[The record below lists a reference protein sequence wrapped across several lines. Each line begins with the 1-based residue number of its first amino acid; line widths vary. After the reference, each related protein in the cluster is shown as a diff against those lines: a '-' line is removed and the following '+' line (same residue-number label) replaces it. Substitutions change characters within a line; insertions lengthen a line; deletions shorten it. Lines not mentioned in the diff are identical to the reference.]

1 MEDLLSFLTGNIR
14 KQGITVNE
22 FCAQAG
28 LSRQKFYRFVKE
40 PERFTAGDIKRI
52 REILR
57 LGNEDSARLDHWFA
71 PGNQAPPPLDP
82 SDYTPFIS
90 DILRRSPSK
99 ELTVNRNNIEYRD
112 ASGSAA
118 ILSLEAVARLLAGFV
133 PEQENEE
140 AVISQKHEY
149 AVSIYNCT
157 LRAES
162 GSFEDYTPSK
172 SLITISHLLVLT
184 ERCLRSSSDVR
195 VRVRHYLS
203 ARSSALMA
211 NHNMQDSDAVR
222 FNLRLLSDVIP
233 LLSAMEDYR
242 IDTSGITRRFWTDH
256 SDLCLI
262 EHRCSEKDSDNNP
275 CTEYFALVFSDSGEC
290 SVCRIG
296 REEASNIFAF
306 LSIDIQDKNSMPP
319 GKADMKNPNLAFYRV
334 DKNSKSILIH
344 PDLCFADIP
353 REMWMALYDIVK
365 DRPDNTYYEGVF
377 RALMDPYGEYAF
389 LDFDS
394 LVRLM
399 VDVLVQRAA
408 AGSEKGKIMIC
419 HPIGLQNFARTGV
432 ITDLIDEDAD
442 HAGQDLSHPPFRFP
456 APMVAD
462 LLRMVRDHIIRRLD
476 SPDPDPAKPGE
487 TNYFIL
493 KPQVLYPEISYVIH
507 KGFGVFPLN
516 NKSRHKNTII
526 NAFQNPAVGTL
537 MYDYVLNKVIGRQN
551 SELNTFVL
559 SDEHSIAFLD
569 KLIAE
574 AEK

>member
-1 MEDLLSFLTGNIR
+1 
-14 KQGITVNE
+14 
-22 FCAQAG
+22 
-28 LSRQKFYRFVKE
+28 
-40 PERFTAGDIKRI
+40 
-52 REILR
+52 
-57 LGNEDSARLDHWFA
+57 
-71 PGNQAPPPLDP
+71 
-82 SDYTPFIS
+82 
-90 DILRRSPSK
+90 
-99 ELTVNRNNIEYRD
+99 
-112 ASGSAA
+112 
-118 ILSLEAVARLLAGFV
+118 
-133 PEQENEE
+133 
-140 AVISQKHEY
+140 
-149 AVSIYNCT
+149 
-157 LRAES
+157 
-162 GSFEDYTPSK
+162 
-172 SLITISHLLVLT
+172 
-184 ERCLRSSSDVR
+184 
-195 VRVRHYLS
+195 
-203 ARSSALMA
+203 
-211 NHNMQDSDAVR
+211 
-222 FNLRLLSDVIP
+222 
-233 LLSAMEDYR
+233 
-242 IDTSGITRRFWTDH
+242 
-256 SDLCLI
+256 
-262 EHRCSEKDSDNNP
+262 
-275 CTEYFALVFSDSGEC
+275 
-290 SVCRIG
+290 
-296 REEASNIFAF
+296 
-306 LSIDIQDKNSMPP
+306 
-319 GKADMKNPNLAFYRV
+319 MKNPNLAFFRL

-365 DRPDNTYYEGVF
+365 DRPDKAYYEGVF

-399 VDVLVQRAA
+399 VDVLVQRAS
-408 AGSEKGKIMIC
+408 AGSETGKIMIC

-442 HAGQDLSHPPFRFP
+442 HAGQDLSHPPLRFP
-456 APMVAD
+456 APMVSD

-493 KPQVLYPEISYVIH
+493 KPQFLYPEISYVIH
-507 KGFGVFPLN
+507 KGFGVFPLY